1 LSAKTDPPSWRAYAG
16 LTLTALFWAGNAVV
30 ARGVVGEIPPLALS
44 FGRWVLALT
53 LLLPLGLPRV
63 LRQWKVVR
71 KRWRSLLALATFSV
85 GAFNTLLYLAAQ
97 TTTAVN
103 ITLFNST
110 IPVVVALLAWMLL
123 GDRVR
128 PVQALGIALALLG
141 MLVIVG
147 RGHWQTFADLAFQ
160 PGDLIMIGA
169 VCCWGLFS
177 VLLRR
182 QAVPLD
188 PIAFLTVQVGL
199 GVLVILPFYLLDLA
213 IHGGFA
219 LRPGLVPPFL
229 YVAIFPGLIAYAC
242 WNYGVHRVGPARA
255 AMFMYLNP
263 LFAACLAWFFL
274 GERLRF
280 FHLVGGALILLGLY
294 LTTQI
299 GRSGESAPS
308 LPPSGRP

>member
-1 LSAKTDPPSWRAYAG
+1 MQDPAHHPSWRAYGG

-44 FGRWVLALT
+44 FWRWALALMF
-53 LLLPLGLPRV
+53 LLPFGLPRV
-63 LRQWKVVR
+63 LRQWPVVR
-71 KRWRSLLALATFSV
+71 QRWRSLLALATFSV
-85 GAFNTLLYLAAQ
+85 GAFNTLLYLSAQ
-97 TTTAVN
+97 TTTAIN

-110 IPVVVALLAWMLL
+110 IPVVVALLVWVLL
-123 GDRVR
+123 GERIR
-128 PVQALGIALALLG
+128 PVQGLGIALALFG

-147 RGHWQTFADLAFQ
+147 RGEWQTFAEFSFQ
-160 PGDLIMIGA
+160 PGDLIMICA
-169 VCCWGLFS
+169 VCSWGLFS

-188 PIAFLTVQVGL
+188 PLAFLTVQVAL
-199 GVLVILPFYLLDLA
+199 GVMVIFPFYMLELA
-213 IHGGFA
+213 VSGGFA
-219 LRPGLVPPFL
+219 LRPGLIPPFL

-274 GERLRF
+274 GERLHG
-280 FHLVGGALILLGLY
+280 FHLAGGALILTGLY

-299 GRSGESAPS
+299 PRRRSSARPTS
-308 LPPSGRP
+308 SGG

>member
-1 LSAKTDPPSWRAYAG
+1 MQDTAHHSSWRAYGG
-16 LTLTALFWAGNAVV
+16 LMLTALFWAGNAVV

-44 FGRWVLALT
+44 FWRWALALAF
-53 LLLPLGLPRV
+53 LLPFGLPRV
-63 LRQWKVVR
+63 LRQWHVVR
-71 KRWRSLLALATFSV
+71 QRWRSLLALAAFSV

-110 IPVVVALLAWMLL
+110 IPVVVALLAWVIL
-123 GDRVR
+123 GERVR
-128 PVQALGIALALLG
+128 PVQILGIALALFG

-147 RGHWQTFADLAFQ
+147 RGEWRTFADFSFQ
-160 PGDLIMIGA
+160 PGDLIMVGA
-169 VCCWGLFS
+169 VCSWGLFS

-188 PIAFLTVQVGL
+188 PLAFLTMQVAL
-199 GVLVILPFYLLDLA
+199 GVMLIFPCYLLELA
-213 IHGGFA
+213 TSGGFA
-219 LRPGLVPPFL
+219 MRPGLVPPFL

-263 LFAACLAWFFL
+263 LFAAVLAWFFL
-274 GERLRF
+274 GERLRG
-280 FHLVGGALILLGLY
+280 FHLAGGALILAGLY

-299 GRSGESAPS
+299 TRSRRRSA
-308 LPPSGRP
+308 